1 MNFLFFELP
10 VHSVRELSKQ
20 KMIQG
25 QWRRSIKTEDS
36 IQQNSN
42 QIKEPK
48 KRTPSR
54 FQQQSLQRLRC
65 GATWRSQGVPTIA

>member
-10 VHSVRELSKQ
+10 VRSVRELSQQ
-20 KMIQG
+20 KMTQG
-25 QWRRSIKTEDS
+25 QWRRLIQTEDS
-36 IQQNSN
+36 IQQKSN
-42 QIKEPK
+42 QRTK
-48 KRTPSR
+48 KRTLSR